1 MRHIRRVLYP
11 AGLALLL
18 GGCWGGAY
26 VYDPIKF
33 NRDAQGFGRPVTD
46 IKSVTICYSRLT
58 ATSGEVVSLAEAEC
72 AKFNK
77 LARLQRQDRT
87 TCPMAAPIA
96 ARYRCMKSFSTTMP
110 QAFPMAAPWG
120 IGRR

>member
-11 AGLALLL
+11 VGLALLL

-33 NRDAQGFGRPVTD
+33 NREAEGFGQPVKD
-46 IKSVTICYSRLT
+46 IESVTICYSRLT
-58 ATSGEVVSLAEAEC
+58 ATSREVVSLAEAEC

-77 LARLQRQDRT
+77 LAQFQRQDRM
-87 TCPMAAPIA
+87 TCPMAAP
-96 ARYRCMKSFSTTMP
+96 
-110 QAFPMAAPWG
+110 MAAHYGCLSRYYSTEPSVVPWDA
-120 IGRR
+120 GRR